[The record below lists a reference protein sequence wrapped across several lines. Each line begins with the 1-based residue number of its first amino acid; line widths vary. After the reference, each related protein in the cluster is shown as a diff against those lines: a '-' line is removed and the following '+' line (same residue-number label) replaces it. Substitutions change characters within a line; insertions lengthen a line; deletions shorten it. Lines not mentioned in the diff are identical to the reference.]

1 MQQASLE
8 RPAKNTPLLAL
19 AGVVHADPDTTYDA
33 LAELVTPQEGQAS
46 YFLRDA
52 ETRTIVVQGGWWYRG
67 EYRVLP
73 HEEGARVEHELV
85 NVAQTAHWAGPITG
99 RSVIADTPSLFQQLL
114 TDLADRVE

>member
-1 MQQASLE
+1 MQEASLE

-19 AGVVHADPDTTYDA
+19 AGVVHADADTTYDA
-33 LAELVTPQEGQAS
+33 LAELVIPDESQAS
-46 YFLRDA
+46 SFVRDDD
-52 ETRTIVVQGGWWYRG
+52 TRTLVLQGGWWYRG

-99 RSVIADTPSLFQQLL
+99 RSVIADTPALFQQLL